1 MAVKK
6 QPKKKRLI
14 NKEKAF
20 NAKIKKEMQEEG
32 ILPPDKPKLNRKK
45 FGRETWAEFNEV
57 CGNFEGLMDLREAI
71 GCMVSPDPRRV
82 TSEEVG
88 VYKLMKIAI
97 ETRKFKN
104 RLKEEGRTQY
114 TIGELADVIAPI
126 LKL

>member
-1 MAVKK
+1 MAA
-6 QPKKKRLI
+6 KKKPKRLT

-20 NAKIKKEMQEEG
+20 NAKIKKELQEDG

-71 GCMVSPDPRRV
+71 GCMVSSEPRKV

-97 ETRKFKN
+97 EMRKFKN
-104 RLKEEGRTQY
+104 RLKDEGRTQY
-114 TIGELADVIAPI
+114 TVGELADVIAPI